1 MGVASRTTWGW
12 AQMNA
17 HIVDYDGFGYDYRT
31 YWTGRDYEQWAED
44 RVMRRL
50 VPRLG
55 RAGWF
60 IDFGGGF
67 GRNAAHYRDQV
78 DRYVIADY
86 SATNL
91 SAAAQ
96 ELRPDVDAG
105 RTFLVRCDLAAL
117 PFADHAFD
125 AAIVVRVLHHL
136 TDLDGA
142 LAEMGRTVSGRWLL
156 DVPIKHHA
164 LGLLRGAV
172 RRDWRRITG
181 PAPLM
186 TGTSRYPFWNFQL
199 TAVRELLAAA
209 GWRTKVAASVNN
221 LRRWDRRL
229 PGRLVRTL
237 APGVRLAELA
247 GQRGGRGWW
256 GPNQFLLA
264 DRAAGPSPAA
274 VGPEVPPGVPA
285 IAGRMA
291 CPHCHGVLDWTP
303 EAATCPP
310 CAATYPRVGAYWDFT
325 ADQLAKV

>member
-1 MGVASRTTWGW
+1 
-12 AQMNA
+12 MNA
-17 HIVDYDGFGYDYRT
+17 RIVDYDGFGYDYRT

-44 RVMRRL
+44 RAMRRL

-67 GRNAAHYRDQV
+67 GRNAVHYREQV

-96 ELRPDVDAG
+96 ELHADVAAG
-105 RTFLVRCDLAAL
+105 RTFLVRCDLSAL
-117 PFADHAFD
+117 PFADRAFD
-125 AAIVVRVLHHL
+125 AAIVIRVLHHL
-136 TDLDGA
+136 PDLDGA
-142 LAEMGRTVSGRWLL
+142 LAEMGRTVAGRWLL

-172 RRDWRRITG
+172 RRDWRRVTG

-186 TGTSRYPFWNFQL
+186 TGTSSYPFWNFQL
-199 TAVRELLAAA
+199 AAVRERLAAA
-209 GWRTKVAASVNN
+209 GWRTRVAASVNN
-221 LRRWDRRL
+221 LRRWDRQL
-229 PGRLVRTL
+229 PHRLVRTL
-237 APGVRLAELA
+237 APGVRLVELA

-264 DRAAGPSPAA
+264 DRVAGPSVAA
-274 VGPEVPPGVPA
+274 EGAAIPPGVPA

-291 CPHCHGVLDWTP
+291 CPTCHGALDWTP
-303 EAATCPP
+303 ETATCAL
-310 CAATYPRVGAYWDFT
+310 CDATYPRVGAYWDFT
-325 ADQLAKV
+325 ADRLAPV